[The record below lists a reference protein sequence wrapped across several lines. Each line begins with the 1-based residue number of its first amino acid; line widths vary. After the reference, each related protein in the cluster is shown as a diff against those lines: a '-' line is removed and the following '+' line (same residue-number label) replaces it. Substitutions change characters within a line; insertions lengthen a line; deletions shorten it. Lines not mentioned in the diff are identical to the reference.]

1 MTVSRL
7 LSLVVLGMSLTTTAV
22 AQDNAAREEEALSH
36 YDLKAGAALRA
47 KLPRALS
54 EISGLAFAADGSLLA
69 HGDERAVVW
78 RFDIARRRPVARF
91 GLADRRNGGAMHGD
105 FEDLVVV
112 GERLFLV
119 TAGGEIYEGRAAEDG
134 HTRLAVRRTGGLGRG
149 CEAEGLTWD
158 ASTRALLVLCKTVRS
173 RRWKDRIVILAVST
187 DTWRYEREPRL
198 LVKQRDVERVTGKKR
213 FQGSAMARH
222 PRTGTLILIAGP
234 ERTYVE
240 LSPQGTVLG
249 GGRLDRDRHRQ
260 PEGVAV
266 APDLTLLI
274 SDEGSRGKATITA
287 YAYRP

>member
-1 MTVSRL
+1 MTAGRL
-7 LSLVVLGMSLTTTAV
+7 VGLLVLCLSPAAPAA
-22 AQDNAAREEEALSH
+22 AQGERGGDARALSH
-36 YDLKAGAALRA
+36 YDLKAGAAWQS

-54 EISGLAFAADGSLLA
+54 EVSGLAFAPDGSLLA

-78 RFDIARRRPVARF
+78 RYDVASRRPVARF

-134 HTRLAVRRTGGLGRG
+134 RTRLAVRRTGGLGRG

-173 RRWKDRIVILAVST
+173 RQWKDRIVILAVST
-187 DTWRYEREPRL
+187 DTWRYEPQPRL
-198 LVKQRDVERVTGKKR
+198 LVKQRDVERVTGRKR
-213 FQGSAMARH
+213 FHGSAMARH
-222 PRTGTLILIAGP
+222 PLTGTWILVAGP

-240 LSPQGTVLG
+240 LSPQGAVLG

-260 PEGVAV
+260 PEGITV

-274 SDEGSRGKATITA
+274 SDEGSHGKATITA

>member
-1 MTVSRL
+1 MTVGRL
-7 LSLVVLGMSLTTTAV
+7 SCLLALAGSPGATAL
-22 AQDNAAREEEALSH
+22 AQTESARDEAVLSH
-36 YDLKAGAALRA
+36 YDLKAGAAWQA

-54 EISGLAFAADGSLLA
+54 EISGLAFTPDGSLLA

-78 RFDIARRRPVARF
+78 RYDLARRRPVARF
-91 GLADRRNGGAMHGD
+91 GLAERRGGGAMHGD

-112 GERLFLV
+112 GKRIFLV
-119 TAGGEIYEGRAAEDG
+119 TAGGEIYEGRAGEDG

-158 ASTRALLVLCKTVRS
+158 ASSRALLVLCKTVRS

-187 DTWRYEREPRL
+187 DTWRYEPQPRL

-213 FQGSAMARH
+213 FRGSAMARH
-222 PRTGTLILIAGP
+222 PRTGTLILVAGP
-234 ERTYVE
+234 DRTYVE
-240 LSPQGTVLG
+240 LSPEGAVLG
-249 GGRLDRDRHRQ
+249 GGRLDGDRHRQ

-274 SDEGSRGKATITA
+274 SDEGSQGKATITA

>member
-1 MTVSRL
+1 MTAGRL
-7 LSLVVLGMSLTTTAV
+7 LWLFLLAASPGATAL
-22 AQDNAAREEEALSH
+22 AQMGRARDEGALPH
-36 YDLKAGAALRA
+36 YDLKAGAEWQA

-54 EISGLAFAADGSLLA
+54 EISGLAFTPDGSLLA

-78 RFDIARRRPVARF
+78 RYDLARRRRVARF
-91 GLADRRNGGAMHGD
+91 GLAERRNGGAIHAD

-119 TAGGEIYEGRAAEDG
+119 TAGGEIYEGRAVEDG
-134 HTRLAVRRTGGLGRG
+134 RTGLAVRRTGGLGRG
-149 CEAEGLTWD
+149 CEAEGLAWD

-187 DTWRYEREPRL
+187 DTWRYERQPRL

-213 FQGSAMARH
+213 FRGSAMARH
-222 PRTGTLILIAGP
+222 PRTGTLILVAGP

-240 LSPQGTVLG
+240 LSPQGAVLG
-249 GGRLDRDRHRQ
+249 GGRLDGDRHRQ